1 MCPSG
6 RVILDY
12 TQIGTPPLRL
22 TLARSRGGWY
32 SVTDQDG
39 RLFFPPSELDV
50 CVKFM
55 RAMERKRD
63 AQLDEAS
70 IAAAGYS
77 VRVPDNVIPI
87 RKGA

>member
-1 MCPSG
+1 M
-6 RVILDY
+6 ILDY
-12 TQIGTPPLRL
+12 TLLDRPRIRL

-63 AQLDEAS
+63 AQVDEAS

-77 VRVPDNVIPI
+77 VRVPDNVYPI